1 MKIAIDL
8 DDVLAGSLENFID
21 YYNKKYNKNLTVD
34 DFTAFSFH
42 EINGMPIEEEAK
54 LMDEYDSSDHY
65 MKIEPLKGAIK
76 AIKELAKKNT
86 Y

>member
-1 MKIAIDL
+1 
-8 DDVLAGSLENFID
+8 
-21 YYNKKYNKNLTVD
+21 
-34 DFTAFSFH
+34 
-42 EINGMPIEEEAK
+42 MPIEEEAK